1 MIPEEHSGDVLRSWG
16 INDVKAAAR
25 SRHRKPRKIFEARLP
40 PRGKRVLVVEDD
52 VLVRM
57 LLEDMLG
64 ELGYI
69 IAAQAARVDGALEA
83 LRTGEFDLAIL
94 DINIGDES
102 ISPVAEALAARGTP
116 FVLATAERGLPE
128 LYRDRPMLAKPFRID
143 SLERML
149 QSLIDTRQVQPS

>member
-1 MIPEEHSGDVLRSWG
+1 MTAESIGDMLRSLG
-16 INDVKAAAR
+16 INDMKSAAR
-25 SRHRKPRKIFEARLP
+25 KRHRRPREIFEAHRP

-52 VLVRM
+52 AMVCM
-57 LLEDMLG
+57 MLEDMLG

-69 IAAQAARVDGALEA
+69 IAAEAARIDGALEA

-94 DINIGDES
+94 DINVGGEA

-116 FVLATAERGLPE
+116 FVLATGHAERDLPE
-128 LYRDRPMLAKPFRID
+128 LYRGRPMLAKPFRLD

-149 QSLIDTRQVQPS
+149 QSVTDSK

>member
-1 MIPEEHSGDVLRSWG
+1 MKSG
-16 INDVKAAAR
+16 AR
-25 SRHRKPRKIFEARLP
+25 SRHRKPRMIFEARPP

-52 VLVRM
+52 AMVCIM
-57 LLEDMLG
+57 LEDMLG

-69 IAAQAARVDGALEA
+69 IAAQAARIDGALEA
-83 LRTGEFDLAIL
+83 VRTGEFDLAIL
-94 DINIGDES
+94 DINVGGEA

-116 FVLATAERGLPE
+116 FVLATGDDERGLPE

-149 QSLIDTRQVQPS
+149 QSVTDSK

>member
-1 MIPEEHSGDVLRSWG
+1 MKS
-16 INDVKAAAR
+16 AAR
-25 SRHRKPRKIFEARLP
+25 SRHRKPRKIFEARP
-40 PRGKRVLVVEDD
+40 PSRVKRVLVVEDD
-52 VLVRM
+52 AMICMM
-57 LLEDMLG
+57 LQDMLR

-69 IAAQAARVDGALEA
+69 IAAEAARIDRALEA

-94 DINIGDES
+94 DINVGGEA

-116 FVLATAERGLPE
+116 FVLTTGHAERDLPE

-149 QSLIDTRQVQPS
+149 QSVTDSK

>member
-1 MIPEEHSGDVLRSWG
+1 MKSAARKAPSQAEKDLRS
-16 INDVKAAAR
+16 
-25 SRHRKPRKIFEARLP
+25 PPP

-52 VLVRM
+52 AMVCIM
-57 LLEDMLG
+57 LEDMLG

-69 IAAQAARVDGALEA
+69 IAAQAARIDGALEA
-83 LRTGEFDLAIL
+83 LKTGEFDLAIL
-94 DINIGDES
+94 DINVGGEA

-116 FVLATAERGLPE
+116 FVLATGHGERGLPE

-149 QSLIDTRQVQPS
+149 QSVTDDK